1 MQFNN
6 KELIYLQIVEYIKRQ
21 IVLNNYKAMEKIP
34 SVREMAARLCVNPNT
49 VLKAYDELVKNSIII
64 PKSTN
69 GYFVTD
75 DKRVVENLRD
85 GFVNEY
91 INEYLNK
98 MQAIGINKAE
108 AINLLN
114 GGD

>member
-6 KELIYLQIVEYIKRQ
+6 KELIYLQIVEYIKRE
-21 IVLNNYKAMEKIP
+21 IVLNNYKPMAKIP
-34 SVREMAARLCVNPNT
+34 SVREMAIKLCVNPNT
-49 VLKAYDELVKNSIII
+49 VLKAYDELVKNFVII

-69 GYFVTD
+69 GYFVTE
-75 DKRVVENLRD
+75 DKMIVDKLKQA
-85 GFVNEY
+85 FINEY
-91 INEYLNK
+91 INDYLNK

-114 GGD
+114 GGE

>member
-6 KELIYLQIVEYIKRQ
+6 KELIYLQIVEYIERQ
-21 IVLNNYKAMEKIP
+21 IVLNNYKSMEKIP

-49 VLKAYDELVKNSIII
+49 VLNAYDELVKNSIII

-114 GGD
+114 GGE

>member
-6 KELIYLQIVEYIKRQ
+6 KESIYLQIVDYIKKQ
-21 IVLNNYKAMEKIP
+21 IVLNNYKPLEKIP

-49 VLKAYDELVKNSIII
+49 VSKAYDELVGIGIII

-75 DKRVVENLRD
+75 EKMIVDKLKNA
-85 GFVNEY
+85 FINEY
-91 INEYLNK
+91 ISDYLNK
-98 MQAIGINKAE
+98 MQAIGINKDL
-108 AINLLN
+108 AIKLLD
-114 GGD
+114 GGE